1 MRPALLR
8 PPVFDR
14 GRTSDF
20 SGVERVISTKSATDE
35 PRRPGVVGLYLR
47 IPMFVCPYPSSISGA
62 RTEDVDRALAE
73 GDDRT
78 LGVLALAEAESGAT
92 GLALAVQG
100 VDLVDLD
107 VEDRLDGD
115 LDLRLVRTG
124 VDDEGVLTLVE
135 QTVGLLGD
143 DRRDEDVAGVLGVD
157 AHLVAS
163 LSALSAFTGP
173 ATNASRAA
181 WVKTMSSAHST
192 SYVLSRPASTA
203 AASFAEGSSPETMES
218 TTWMRS
224 KRARS
229 ERAPRRA
236 AAFIFLGVRCE

>member
-8 PPVFDR
+8 PPVLVS

-47 IPMFVCPYPSSISGA
+47 IPIVVQSCSSSVSGA

-78 LGVLALAEAESGAT
+78 LGVLALADAETGAT
-92 GLALAVQG
+92 ALALTVQG

-107 VEDRLDGD
+107 VEDLLDGD
-115 LDLRLVRTG
+115 LDLRLVGPR
-124 VDDEGVLTLVE
+124 VDDEGVLALVE
-135 QTVGLLGD
+135 QPVGLLGD
-143 DRRDEDVAGVLGVD
+143 DRRDQDVAGVLGVD

-163 LSALSAFTGP
+163 LSASAP
-173 ATNASRAA
+173 L
-181 WVKTMSSAHST
+181 
-192 SYVLSRPASTA
+192 VLPT
-203 AASFAEGSSPETMES
+203 
-218 TTWMRS
+218 
-224 KRARS
+224 
-229 ERAPRRA
+229 
-236 AAFIFLGVRCE
+236 

>member
-1 MRPALLR
+1 MWRVVMRPALLR

-92 GLALAVQG
+92 GLALTVQG

-107 VEDRLDGD
+107 VEDLLDGD
-115 LDLRLVRTG
+115 LDLRLVRTR
-124 VDDEGVLTLVE
+124 VDDEGVLALVE
-135 QTVGLLGD
+135 QPVRLLGD
-143 DRRDEDVAGVLGVD
+143 DRRDQDVARVLAL
-157 AHLVAS
+157 AHFSSSPLSVSATPTS
-163 LSALSAFTGP
+163 SPLAAPSAGPGTSALSAFLAG
-173 ATNASRAA
+173 AFLAGL
-181 WVKTMSSAHST
+181 SAFS
-192 SYVLSRPASTA
+192 
-203 AASFAEGSSPETMES
+203 
-218 TTWMRS
+218 
-224 KRARS
+224 
-229 ERAPRRA
+229 
-236 AAFIFLGVRCE
+236 AF

>member
-1 MRPALLR
+1 MWRVVMRPALLR

-92 GLALAVQG
+92 GLALTVQG

-107 VEDRLDGD
+107 VEDLLDGD
-115 LDLRLVRTG
+115 LDLRLVRTR
-124 VDDEGVLTLVE
+124 VDDEGVLALVE
-135 QTVGLLGD
+135 QAVRLLRD

-157 AHLVAS
+157 AHLAS
-163 LSALSAFTGP
+163 SWSAAFSAAVSAALSAFTGP

-181 WVKTMSSAHST
+181 WVKTMSS
-192 SYVLSRPASTA
+192 
-203 AASFAEGSSPETMES
+203 
-218 TTWMRS
+218 
-224 KRARS
+224 
-229 ERAPRRA
+229 
-236 AAFIFLGVRCE
+236 